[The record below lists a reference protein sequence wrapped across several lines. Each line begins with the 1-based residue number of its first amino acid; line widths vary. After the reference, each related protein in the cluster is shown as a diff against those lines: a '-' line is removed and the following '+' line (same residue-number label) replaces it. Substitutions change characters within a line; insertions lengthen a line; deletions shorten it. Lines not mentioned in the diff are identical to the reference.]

1 MNTINSTHLSDEQF
15 ADYALGMAPGGA
27 AAHLSQCSACTDE
40 LARFGA
46 LVNAFGA
53 ATLGW
58 SESRTPFS
66 LRQQA
71 LKVSVRPRF
80 AVASWALAVGL
91 VFSVGLSTMM
101 HREHRG
107 IGDESSATVASN
119 GHASDCSDTEIAQDN
134 KMLRDVNMEIGGS
147 DPSPFRQYGLRE
159 TETVRSESQMG
170 SGSQ

>member
-1 MNTINSTHLSDEQF
+1 MNTINSIHLNDEQF
-15 ADYALGMAPGGA
+15 ADYALGMEPVGAA
-27 AAHLSQCSACTDE
+27 AAHLSQCAACTNE

-46 LVNAFGA
+46 SVNAFGA

-58 SESRTPFS
+58 SEARTPFS
-66 LRQQA
+66 LRQQV
-71 LKVSVRPRF
+71 LKTPARPRF
-80 AVASWALAVGL
+80 AVASWALAAGL

-101 HREHRG
+101 HRG
-107 IGDESSATVASN
+107 SADVSSATAAASDV
-119 GHASDCSDTEIAQDN
+119 DCSDTEIAQDN

>member
-1 MNTINSTHLSDEQF
+1 MNRDNITHLSDEQF
-15 ADYALGMAPGGA
+15 ADYALGMEPVGVA
-27 AAHLSQCSACTDE
+27 AAHLSQCAACTDE

-46 LVNAFGA
+46 SVNAFGA
-53 ATLGW
+53 ASLGW
-58 SESRTPFS
+58 SESQAPFS

-71 LKVSVRPRF
+71 LKVPARPRF
-80 AVASWALAVGL
+80 AVASWALAAGL

-107 IGDESSATVASN
+107 TADVSSATAAASDV
-119 GHASDCSDTEIAQDN
+119 DCSDTEIAQDN